1 MGYNTDRKKHCDR
14 RFLTVLRGL
23 EIGYSAVYTV
33 SQRPSLGRVEVF
45 EFGKRKSESKPTE
58 VDKQRNQLHVNTS
71 FHKEAEPPAVCAA
84 FPHPLRGDIIL
95 PHSTE
100 QVNNYRPGLTPELRQ
115 DALLTFAR
123 ESVIITTTKLN
134 TAKTVKERVARKE
147 RHSELRRVGT
157 GRGEVG

>member
-33 SQRPSLGRVEVF
+33 SQRPSLGRVAVF

-71 FHKEAEPPAVCAA
+71 FHKEAKNRLPYVQC
-84 FPHPLRGDIIL
+84 FSHP
-95 PHSTE
+95 
-100 QVNNYRPGLTPELRQ
+100 
-115 DALLTFAR
+115 
-123 ESVIITTTKLN
+123 
-134 TAKTVKERVARKE
+134 
-147 RHSELRRVGT
+147 
-157 GRGEVG
+157 